1 MNEKAKCKNCTDEMI
16 EEMAKDLEMV
26 EKEAFSKIAKETQ
39 LYVKENHRYNS
50 KEDYSLA
57 HTKTIYELV
66 AEALIK
72 LGYTKNKIPE
82 GSVVLTKE
90 EYEKLTRR
98 RFIITSKPIN
108 PVEEILKQRNS
119 PFIVMQDDIEIKPIP
134 SEEEI
139 RKETAKE
146 ILQSLLDFVNCEKI
160 NQGHSFEKIKETL
173 IKVAKTYEVEVEE

>member
-1 MNEKAKCKNCTDEMI
+1 MEDKEMI

-39 LYVKENHRYNS
+39 LYVKEHHRYNS

-66 AEALIK
+66 AEAFIK
-72 LGYTKNKIPE
+72 LGYTKNKILE
-82 GSVVLTKE
+82 GSVVLPE
-90 EYEKLTRR
+90 DEVYEFRKDSAEVKFLKNK
-98 RFIITSKPIN
+98 II
-108 PVEEILKQRNS
+108 EQA
-119 PFIVMQDDIEIKPIP
+119 
-134 SEEEI
+134 

-160 NQGHSFEKIKETL
+160 NQGHSFEKIKKTL
-173 IKVAKTYEVEVEE
+173 IKVAKTYDVEVEE

>member
-1 MNEKAKCKNCTDEMI
+1 MNDKMI

-26 EKEAFSKIAKETQ
+26 EKEAYSKIAKETQ

-50 KEDYSLA
+50 KENYSLA

-82 GSVVLTKE
+82 DSVVLSKE
-90 EYEKLTRR
+90 EYEGKEIVVEMSGSHKLRLTVGKFGEMGRV
-98 RFIITSKPIN
+98 I
-108 PVEEILKQRNS
+108 EEYT
-119 PFIVMQDDIEIKPIP
+119 
-134 SEEEI
+134 

-146 ILQSLLDFVNCEKI
+146 IINMLIPDCKYCDEDWHRGCLCLRETIAEKI
-160 NQGHSFEKIKETL
+160 TNKYG
-173 IKVAKTYEVEVEE
+173 VEVEK

>member
-39 LYVKENHRYNS
+39 LYVKEHHRYNS

-82 GSVVLTKE
+82 GSVVLTRE
-90 EYEKLTRR
+90 EHMQMLKDCIESNKV
-98 RFIITSKPIN
+98 
-108 PVEEILKQRNS
+108 VEERT
-119 PFIVMQDDIEIKPIP
+119 
-134 SEEEI
+134 

-146 ILQSLLDFVNCEKI
+146 IINMLIPDCQYCDEDWHSGCLCLRGTIAEKI
-160 NQGHSFEKIKETL
+160 TNKYG
-173 IKVAKTYEVEVEE
+173 VEVEE